1 MAEGFDSQ
9 PGVGRGERP
18 QGAPGTA
25 VEKLPQGGGDWQL
38 RPTQQS
44 FETAVG
50 LQQLNVGQALTAG
63 NQEQCQAENEL
74 PDGVAALAALEEMQS
89 LFECRNES
97 ERLGQSCEKR
107 QPGKGGRTDAGRDN
121 LETRKDSR

>member
-1 MAEGFDSQ
+1 MAESLGGDLGIDFAQ
-9 PGVGRGERP
+9 RP
-18 QGAPGTA
+18 QGAPGEA
-25 VEKLPQGGGDWQL
+25 VEELPQGGGDWQL